1 MTDLRRDR
9 VFGLDLIRATAGAM
23 FVGDVVLAVAWAA
36 VNYRWFERPLLEAR
50 EAMTTRLG
58 IARIE
63 R

>member
-1 MTDLRRDR
+1 M
-9 VFGLDLIRATAGAM
+9 FGLDLIRATAGAL

-50 EAMTTRLG
+50 DAMTTRLG